1 MRTLREYIN
10 ESMIFEKQSFNKLS
24 DLLADKI
31 IGLFKDEQFVDL
43 PDIGDKAKDDA
54 KTVKVE
60 NIKYKD
66 KNVTLYVSYSNEY
79 NDEFLNEISLKGDYK
94 NDAFILIKGNLEN
107 IDNTDDTLAHEIRH
121 FYDELT
127 GNGGEINNT
136 YDENSVNKFEKFLYL
151 ISPTEQNAHTAGF
164 RKWIKKDKNLTL
176 LKNTYDALKSKDIN
190 SFIEK
195 FSTIMTNRRHEALKN
210 KDSDD
215 ETQLKDMTI
224 NVNGK
229 NVPADA
235 GTENPVRLF
244 EYKYYI
250 LDSLDSFKKY
260 INTNLASGKER
271 SDEDKKYII
280 NHLAVLNNG
289 DTDIDSLY
297 KVILKKYNQTFNTFK
312 RILENSLNK

>member
-94 NDAFILIKGNLEN
+94 NDAFILIKGDLEN

>member
-24 DLLADKI
+24 DILADKI
-31 IGLFKDEQFVDL
+31 IGLFKDEQFIDL

-94 NDAFILIKGNLEN
+94 NDAFILIKGDLEN

-176 LKNTYDALKSKDIN
+176 LKNTYDALKSKDID

-195 FSTIMTNRRHEALKN
+195 FSTIMTNRRHEALKD

-215 ETQLKDMTI
+215 ETQLKNMTI

-250 LDSLDSFKKY
+250 LDSLDSLKKY

>member
-24 DLLADKI
+24 DILADKI
-31 IGLFKDEQFVDL
+31 IGLFKNEQFVDL
-43 PDIGDKAKDDA
+43 PDIGDKAKDDS

-66 KNVTLYVSYSNEY
+66 KNVILYVSYSNEY

-94 NDAFILIKGNLEN
+94 NDAFILIKGDLEN

-176 LKNTYDALKSKDIN
+176 LKNTYDALKSKDID

-195 FSTIMTNRRHEALKN
+195 FSTIMTNRRHEALKD

-224 NVNGK
+224 NINGK

-280 NHLAVLNNG
+280 NHLAVLNDG

>member
-24 DLLADKI
+24 DILADKI

-94 NDAFILIKGNLEN
+94 NDAFILIKGDLEN

-176 LKNTYDALKSKDIN
+176 LKNTYDALKSKDID

-195 FSTIMTNRRHEALKN
+195 FSTIMTNRRHEALKD

-280 NHLAVLNNG
+280 NHLAVLNGG